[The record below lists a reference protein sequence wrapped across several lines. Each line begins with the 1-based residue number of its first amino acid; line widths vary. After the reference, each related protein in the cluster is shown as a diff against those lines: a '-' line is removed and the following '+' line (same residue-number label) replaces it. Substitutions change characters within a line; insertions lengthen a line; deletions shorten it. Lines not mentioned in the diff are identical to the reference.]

1 MTHRNLPWCVVL
13 AWAQR
18 ILISAVV
25 VLLGGVVSWAQPL
38 QLRLER
44 PPEGN
49 AMEVRLKGTIQS
61 SKPMELRLQRSS
73 DLSTWSPH
81 GQKLRLPV
89 GVTSIDTTL
98 AQDPSGQ
105 GFFRISARESS
116 FTATAGAEVLGY
128 QSSFDDELEALG
140 LFSVADFS
148 ARFGSQPAYLPGI
161 SWDPTNSLYWDAF
174 QKDIVKSGNSE
185 TGSVGWELKPQ
196 PDPPRGLL
204 PAFKLSDAELVA
216 FRTNGFVVSERL
228 SDKSFGDIYYN
239 IFVRDLPVFI
249 TTDSIL
255 QAWQRSFSGVLEVV
269 EEGMLAPTLESLLW
283 ELTGQCGSARRD
295 YASGPLA
302 QSFEDAEFYLSVAR
316 VLAVGEPWG
325 IDRPGWFYPI
335 EPAVEQ
341 QLKQRAKTALEL
353 IAAGKPVSYNFF
365 DGRQDS
371 EWVDFSQFVPRG
383 HYTKSPALQRYFQT
397 MMWLGRVDLRVAGD
411 TNWASTRQL
420 GTAIVLNDLLNR
432 SGQRAKWQKFDR
444 YLTTF
449 IGPSDSMD
457 FTQLDGLLRGAGL
470 VNPKSI
476 TSMAQLESFQ
486 SRIEGG
492 TLGAQLIA
500 SHGFV
505 AGAGDDQIKLP
516 RSFTFLGQRF
526 TVDSWTFN
534 QVVMDRILKP
544 GEPAS
549 NPPKLVRRRLPYSLD
564 VAFAV
569 LGNNQIVPELATNM
583 TRTEGVPFRDGF
595 PYQRNLAA
603 VRLALDARPANSWK
617 GTLYD
622 HWLSAL
628 RSLSTPTVGPEYPEA
643 MRTRAWAMKTVN
655 TQLAS
660 WTQLRHATILGVKQ
674 SATFPLLCS
683 YPNGFVEPRPAF
695 FEALQAMASQAATTL
710 QALGLDRTD
719 ELRRKNETDYV
730 LPNAAT
736 FFQGFA
742 ETCGTLGAIAQRE
755 LDREPL
761 LPTQAAFLEN
771 TIERVRDY
779 VGVRSY
785 TGWYPKLFFLGD
797 NGKINNASAPDFH
810 DCIRP
815 DFIVTDVHTD
825 GPSAPDGDP
834 GAVLH
839 EGVGRVN
846 LMMIAVD
853 NGPDRMVFAGP
864 VFSHYEFTAPDG
876 TRLTDEAWKQSVD
889 ADSTPA
895 PPPWTRSY
903 LIRKP

>member
-25 VLLGGVVSWAQPL
+25 MLLGGMMSWAQSL
-38 QLRLER
+38 QLRVER
-44 PPEGN
+44 PPEGT
-49 AMEVRLKGTIQS
+49 AIDVRLKGTIQS

-89 GVTSIDTTL
+89 GVTSVDTTL

-174 QKDIVKSGNSE
+174 QKDIVKLGSSQ
-185 TGSVGWELKPQ
+185 TGSVGWEPQ

-204 PAFKLSDAELVA
+204 PAFKLSDAELA
-216 FRTNGFVVSERL
+216 TFRTNGFVVSERL

-255 QAWQRSFSGVLEVV
+255 QAWQRSFSGVLEVI
-269 EEGMLAPTLESLLW
+269 EEGMLAPTLENLLW

-316 VLAVGEPWG
+316 VLAVGESW
-325 IDRPGWFYPI
+325 GWFYPI

-341 QLKQRAKTALEL
+341 QLKQRVKIALGL

-383 HYTKSPALQRYFQT
+383 HYTKTPALQRYFQT

-432 SGQRAKWQKFDR
+432 SGQRDQWQKFDR

-457 FTQLDGLLRGAGL
+457 FTQLDGLLREAGL

-526 TVDSWTFN
+526 TVDSWAFN

-569 LGNNQIVPELATNM
+569 LGNNQIVPELAANM
-583 TRTEGVPFRDGF
+583 TRTDGVPFRDGF

-603 VRLALDARPANSWK
+603 VRLALDARPANSWN

-674 SATFPLLCS
+674 SGTFPIMCS

-695 FEALQAMASQAATTL
+695 FQALQAMASQTATTL
-710 QALGLDRTD
+710 QSLGLDRTD
-719 ELRRKNETDYV
+719 GLRLDSKPDYV

-742 ETCGTLGAIAQRE
+742 KTCGTLGAIAQRE

-771 TIERVRDY
+771 TIERMRDY
-779 VGVRSY
+779 AGVRSY

-864 VFSHYEFTAPDG
+864 VFSHYEFTAPYG

-889 ADSTPA
+889 AGTTPA

>member
-1 MTHRNLPWCVVL
+1 
-13 AWAQR
+13 
-18 ILISAVV
+18 
-25 VLLGGVVSWAQPL
+25 
-38 QLRLER
+38 
-44 PPEGN
+44 
-49 AMEVRLKGTIQS
+49 
-61 SKPMELRLQRSS
+61 
-73 DLSTWSPH
+73 
-81 GQKLRLPV
+81 
-89 GVTSIDTTL
+89 
-98 AQDPSGQ
+98 
-105 GFFRISARESS
+105 
-116 FTATAGAEVLGY
+116 
-128 QSSFDDELEALG
+128 
-140 LFSVADFS
+140 
-148 ARFGSQPAYLPGI
+148 
-161 SWDPTNSLYWDAF
+161 
-174 QKDIVKSGNSE
+174 
-185 TGSVGWELKPQ
+185 
-196 PDPPRGLL
+196 
-204 PAFKLSDAELVA
+204 
-216 FRTNGFVVSERL
+216 
-228 SDKSFGDIYYN
+228 
-239 IFVRDLPVFI
+239 
-249 TTDSIL
+249 
-255 QAWQRSFSGVLEVV
+255 
-269 EEGMLAPTLESLLW
+269 
-283 ELTGQCGSARRD
+283 
-295 YASGPLA
+295 
-302 QSFEDAEFYLSVAR
+302 
-316 VLAVGEPWG
+316 
-325 IDRPGWFYPI
+325 
-335 EPAVEQ
+335 
-341 QLKQRAKTALEL
+341 
-353 IAAGKPVSYNFF
+353 
-365 DGRQDS
+365 
-371 EWVDFSQFVPRG
+371 
-383 HYTKSPALQRYFQT
+383 

-432 SGQRAKWQKFDR
+432 SGQRDQWQKFDR

-457 FTQLDGLLRGAGL
+457 FTQLDGLLREAGL

-526 TVDSWTFN
+526 TVDSWAFN

-569 LGNNQIVPELATNM
+569 LGNNQIVPELAANM
-583 TRTEGVPFRDGF
+583 TRTDGVPFRDGF

-603 VRLALDARPANSWK
+603 VRLALDARPANSWN

-674 SATFPLLCS
+674 SGTFPLMCS
-683 YPNGFVEPRPAF
+683 YPEGFVEPRPAF
-695 FEALQAMASQAATTL
+695 FQALQAMASQTATTL

-719 ELRRKNETDYV
+719 GLRLESKPDYV

-742 ETCGTLGAIAQRE
+742 KTCGTLGAIAQRE

-864 VFSHYEFTAPDG
+864 VF
-876 TRLTDEAWKQSVD
+876 
-889 ADSTPA
+889 
-895 PPPWTRSY
+895 
-903 LIRKP
+903 

>member
-1 MTHRNLPWCVVL
+1 
-13 AWAQR
+13 
-18 ILISAVV
+18 
-25 VLLGGVVSWAQPL
+25 
-38 QLRLER
+38 
-44 PPEGN
+44 
-49 AMEVRLKGTIQS
+49 
-61 SKPMELRLQRSS
+61 MELRLQRSS

-89 GVTSIDTTL
+89 GVNAIDTTL

-105 GFFRISARESS
+105 GFFRLSARETS
-116 FTATAGAEVLGY
+116 FTSSEGSEVLGY
-128 QSSFDDELEALG
+128 QSSFDDQLEALG
-140 LFSVADFS
+140 SFSVADFT

-174 QKDIVKSGNSE
+174 QKDVVKSGGPE
-185 TGSVGWELKPQ
+185 TISWGSAFR
-196 PDPPRGLL
+196 PDPPQGLL
-204 PAFKLSDAELVA
+204 PAFKLSEAELA
-216 FRTNGFVVSERL
+216 TFRTNGFVVSERL

-255 QAWQRSFSGVLEVV
+255 QAWQRSFSGVLEVI
-269 EEGMLAPTLESLLW
+269 EEGMLAPTLENLLW

-316 VLAVGEPWG
+316 VLAVGESW
-325 IDRPGWFYPI
+325 GWFYPI

-365 DGRQDS
+365 DGRQGS

-383 HYTKSPALQRYFQT
+383 HYTKTPALQRYFQT

-432 SGQRAKWQKFDR
+432 SGQRDQWQKLDQ

-470 VNPKSI
+470 VDPKSI
-476 TSMAQLESFQ
+476 RSMAQLESFQ

-534 QVVMDRILKP
+534 QVVMDRIQKP
-544 GEPAS
+544 DEPAS

-569 LGNNQIVPELATNM
+569 LGNNQIVPELAANM
-583 TRTEGVPFRDGF
+583 TRTDGVPFRDGF

-603 VRLALDARPANSWK
+603 VRLALDARPANSWN

-628 RSLSTPTVGPEYPEA
+628 RLLSAPTVGPEYPEA

-660 WTQLRHATILGVKQ
+660 WTQLRHATVLGVKQ
-674 SATFPLLCS
+674 SGTFPLLCS

-695 FEALQAMASQAATTL
+695 FQALQAMASQAATTL
-710 QALGLDRTD
+710 RSLGLEWTD
-719 ELRRKNETDYV
+719 ELRLETKPNYM

-742 ETCGTLGAIAQRE
+742 RTCGTLGAIAQRE

-771 TIERVRDY
+771 TIERMRDY
-779 VGVRSY
+779 AGVRSY

-797 NGKINNASAPDFH
+797 NGKINTASAPEFH

-825 GPSAPDGDP
+825 GPSVIDGDP

-864 VFSHYEFTAPDG
+864 VFSHYEFNAPHG
-876 TRLTDEAWKQSVD
+876 TRLTDEAWTQSVD
-889 ADSTPA
+889 AGTTPA

-903 LIRKP
+903 LVRKP

>member
-1 MTHRNLPWCVVL
+1 M
-13 AWAQR
+13 
-18 ILISAVV
+18 
-25 VLLGGVVSWAQPL
+25 VSWAQPL

-49 AMEVRLKGTIQS
+49 AVDVRLKGKIES

-89 GVTSIDTTL
+89 GVNAIDTTL

-105 GFFRISARESS
+105 GFFRLSARETS
-116 FTATAGAEVLGY
+116 FTSSEGSEVLGY
-128 QSSFDDELEALG
+128 QSSFDDQLEALG
-140 LFSVADFS
+140 SFSVADFT

-174 QKDIVKSGNSE
+174 QKDVVKSGGPE
-185 TGSVGWELKPQ
+185 TISWGSAFR
-196 PDPPRGLL
+196 PDPPQGLL
-204 PAFKLSDAELVA
+204 PAFKLSEAELA
-216 FRTNGFVVSERL
+216 TFRTNGFVVSERL

-255 QAWQRSFSGVLEVV
+255 QAWQRSFSGVLEVI
-269 EEGMLAPTLESLLW
+269 EEGMLAPTLENLLW

-316 VLAVGEPWG
+316 VLAVGESWG

-365 DGRQDS
+365 DGRQGS

-383 HYTKSPALQRYFQT
+383 HYTKTPALQRYFQT

-432 SGQRAKWQKFDR
+432 SGQRDQWQKLDQ

-470 VNPKSI
+470 VDPKSI
-476 TSMAQLESFQ
+476 RSMAQLESFQ

-505 AGAGDDQIKLP
+505 ARAGDDQIKLP

-534 QVVMDRILKP
+534 QVVMDRIQKP
-544 GEPAS
+544 DEPAS

-569 LGNNQIVPELATNM
+569 LGNNQIVPELAANM
-583 TRTEGVPFRDGF
+583 TRTDGVPFRDGF

-603 VRLALDARPANSWK
+603 VRLALDARPANSWN

-628 RSLSTPTVGPEYPEA
+628 RLLSAPTVGPEYPEA

-660 WTQLRHATILGVKQ
+660 WTQLRHATVLGVKQ
-674 SATFPLLCS
+674 SGTFPLLCS

-695 FEALQAMASQAATTL
+695 FQALQAMASQAATTL
-710 QALGLDRTD
+710 RSLGLEWTD
-719 ELRRKNETDYV
+719 ELRLETKPNYM

-742 ETCGTLGAIAQRE
+742 RTCGTLGAIAQRE

-771 TIERVRDY
+771 TIERMRDY
-779 VGVRSY
+779 AGVRSY

-797 NGKINNASAPDFH
+797 NGKINTASAPEFH

-825 GPSAPDGDP
+825 GPSVIDGDP

-864 VFSHYEFTAPDG
+864 VFSHYEFNAPHG
-876 TRLTDEAWKQSVD
+876 TRLTDEAWTQSVD
-889 ADSTPA
+889 AGTTPA

-903 LIRKP
+903 LVRKP

>member
-25 VLLGGVVSWAQPL
+25 MLLGGMVSWAQPL

-89 GVTSIDTTL
+89 GVTSVDTTL

-174 QKDIVKSGNSE
+174 QKDIVKLGSSQ
-185 TGSVGWELKPQ
+185 TGSVGWEPQ

-204 PAFKLSDAELVA
+204 PAFKLSDAELA
-216 FRTNGFVVSERL
+216 TFRTNGFVVSERL

-255 QAWQRSFSGVLEVV
+255 QAWQRSFSGVLEVI
-269 EEGMLAPTLESLLW
+269 EEGMLAPTLENLLW

-316 VLAVGEPWG
+316 VLAVGESW
-325 IDRPGWFYPI
+325 GWFYPI

-341 QLKQRAKTALEL
+341 QLKQRVKTALGL

-383 HYTKSPALQRYFQT
+383 HYTKTPALQRYFQT

-432 SGQRAKWQKFDR
+432 SGQRDQWQKFDR

-457 FTQLDGLLRGAGL
+457 FTQLDGLLREAGL

-526 TVDSWTFN
+526 TVDSWAFN

-569 LGNNQIVPELATNM
+569 LGNNQIVPELAANM
-583 TRTEGVPFRDGF
+583 TRTDGVPFRDGF

-603 VRLALDARPANSWK
+603 VRLALDARPANSWN

-628 RSLSTPTVGPEYPEA
+628 RLLSAPTVGPEYPEA

-674 SATFPLLCS
+674 SGTFPILCS

-695 FEALQAMASQAATTL
+695 FQALQAMASQTATTL
-710 QALGLDRTD
+710 QSLGLDRTD
-719 ELRRKNETDYV
+719 GLRLDSKPDYV

-742 ETCGTLGAIAQRE
+742 KTCGTLGAIAQRE

-771 TIERVRDY
+771 TIERMRDY
-779 VGVRSY
+779 AGVRSY

-864 VFSHYEFTAPDG
+864 VFSHYEFTAPYG

-889 ADSTPA
+889 AGTTPA

>member
-25 VLLGGVVSWAQPL
+25 MLLGGMVSWAQPL

-89 GVTSIDTTL
+89 GVTSVDTTL

-174 QKDIVKSGNSE
+174 QKDIVKLGSSQ
-185 TGSVGWELKPQ
+185 TGSVGWEPQ

-204 PAFKLSDAELVA
+204 PAFKLSDAELA
-216 FRTNGFVVSERL
+216 TFRTNGFVVSERL

-255 QAWQRSFSGVLEVV
+255 QAWQRSFSGVLEVI
-269 EEGMLAPTLESLLW
+269 EEGMLAPTLENLLW

-316 VLAVGEPWG
+316 VLAVGESW
-325 IDRPGWFYPI
+325 GWFYPI

-341 QLKQRAKTALEL
+341 QLKQRVKTALGL

-383 HYTKSPALQRYFQT
+383 HYTKTPALQRYFQT

-432 SGQRAKWQKFDR
+432 SGQRDQWQKFDR

-457 FTQLDGLLRGAGL
+457 FTQLDGLLREAGL

-526 TVDSWTFN
+526 TVDSWAFN

-569 LGNNQIVPELATNM
+569 LGNNQIVPELAANM
-583 TRTEGVPFRDGF
+583 TRTDGVPFRDGF

-603 VRLALDARPANSWK
+603 VRLALDARPANSWN

-674 SATFPLLCS
+674 SGTFPIMCS

-695 FEALQAMASQAATTL
+695 FQALQAMASQTATTL
-710 QALGLDRTD
+710 QSLGLDRTD
-719 ELRRKNETDYV
+719 GLRLDSKPDYV

-742 ETCGTLGAIAQRE
+742 KTCGTLGAIAQRE

-771 TIERVRDY
+771 TIERMRDY
-779 VGVRSY
+779 AGVRSY

-864 VFSHYEFTAPDG
+864 VFSHYEFTAPYG

-889 ADSTPA
+889 AGTTPA

>member
-25 VLLGGVVSWAQPL
+25 MLLGGMVSWAQPL

-89 GVTSIDTTL
+89 GVTSVDTTL

-174 QKDIVKSGNSE
+174 QKDIVKLGSSQ
-185 TGSVGWELKPQ
+185 TGSVGWEPQ

-204 PAFKLSDAELVA
+204 PAFKLSDAELA
-216 FRTNGFVVSERL
+216 TFRTNGFVVSERL

-255 QAWQRSFSGVLEVV
+255 QAWQRSFSGVLEVI
-269 EEGMLAPTLESLLW
+269 EEGVLAPTLNNLLG
-283 ELTGQCGSARRD
+283 ELTRQCGWARSD

-302 QSFEDAEFYLSVAR
+302 QSFEDAEFYLSVAG
-316 VLAVGEPWG
+316 VLAGGEPWG
-325 IDRPGWFYPI
+325 INGSGWFYPI

-341 QLKQRAKTALEL
+341 PLKQRAKTALEL

-365 DGRQDS
+365 DGRQGS

-383 HYTKSPALQRYFQT
+383 HYTKTPALQRYFQT

-470 VNPKSI
+470 VDPKSI
-476 TSMAQLESFQ
+476 RSMAQLESFQ

-505 AGAGDDQIKLP
+505 ARAGDDQIKLP

-526 TVDSWTFN
+526 TVDSWAFN

-569 LGNNQIVPELATNM
+569 LGNNQIAPELAANM
-583 TRTEGVPFRDGF
+583 TRTDGVPFRDGF

-603 VRLALDARPANSWK
+603 VRLALDARPANSWN

-628 RSLSTPTVGPEYPEA
+628 RLLSAPTVGPEYPEA

-660 WTQLRHATILGVKQ
+660 WTQLRHATVLGVKQ
-674 SATFPLLCS
+674 SGTFPILCS

-695 FEALQAMASQAATTL
+695 FQALQAMASQTATTL
-710 QALGLDRTD
+710 QSLGLDRTD
-719 ELRRKNETDYV
+719 ELRLETKPNYM

-742 ETCGTLGAIAQRE
+742 KTCGTLGAIAQRE

-771 TIERVRDY
+771 TIERMRDY
-779 VGVRSY
+779 AGVRSY

-797 NGKINNASAPDFH
+797 NGKINTASAPEFH

-825 GPSAPDGDP
+825 GPSDPDGDP

-839 EGVGRVN
+839 QGVGRVN

-864 VFSHYEFTAPDG
+864 VFSHYEFNAPHG
-876 TRLTDEAWKQSVD
+876 TRLTDEAWTQSVD

>member
-25 VLLGGVVSWAQPL
+25 MLLGGMVSWAQPL

-89 GVTSIDTTL
+89 GVTSVDTTL

-174 QKDIVKSGNSE
+174 QKDIVKLGSSQ
-185 TGSVGWELKPQ
+185 TGSVGWEPQ

-204 PAFKLSDAELVA
+204 PAFKLSDAELA
-216 FRTNGFVVSERL
+216 TFRTNGFVVSERL

-255 QAWQRSFSGVLEVV
+255 QAWQRSFSGVLEVI
-269 EEGMLAPTLESLLW
+269 EEGMLAPTLENLLW

-316 VLAVGEPWG
+316 VLAVGESW
-325 IDRPGWFYPI
+325 GWFYPI

-341 QLKQRAKTALEL
+341 QLKQRVKTALGL

-383 HYTKSPALQRYFQT
+383 HYTKTPALQRYFQT

-432 SGQRAKWQKFDR
+432 SGQRDQWQKFDR

-457 FTQLDGLLRGAGL
+457 FTQLDGLLREAGL

-526 TVDSWTFN
+526 TVDSWAFN

-569 LGNNQIVPELATNM
+569 LGNNQIVPELAANM
-583 TRTEGVPFRDGF
+583 TRTDGVPFRDGF

-603 VRLALDARPANSWK
+603 VRLALDARPANSWN

-674 SATFPLLCS
+674 SGTFPIMCS

-695 FEALQAMASQAATTL
+695 FQALQAMASQTATTL
-710 QALGLDRTD
+710 QSLGLDRTD
-719 ELRRKNETDYV
+719 GLRLDSKPDYV

-742 ETCGTLGAIAQRE
+742 KTCGTLGAIAQRE

-771 TIERVRDY
+771 TIERMRDY
-779 VGVRSY
+779 AGVRSY

-864 VFSHYEFTAPDG
+864 VFSHYEFNAPHG
-876 TRLTDEAWKQSVD
+876 TRLTDEAWTQLVD
-889 ADSTPA
+889 AGTTPA

>member
-1 MTHRNLPWCVVL
+1 
-13 AWAQR
+13 
-18 ILISAVV
+18 
-25 VLLGGVVSWAQPL
+25 
-38 QLRLER
+38 
-44 PPEGN
+44 
-49 AMEVRLKGTIQS
+49 
-61 SKPMELRLQRSS
+61 
-73 DLSTWSPH
+73 
-81 GQKLRLPV
+81 
-89 GVTSIDTTL
+89 
-98 AQDPSGQ
+98 
-105 GFFRISARESS
+105 
-116 FTATAGAEVLGY
+116 
-128 QSSFDDELEALG
+128 
-140 LFSVADFS
+140 
-148 ARFGSQPAYLPGI
+148 
-161 SWDPTNSLYWDAF
+161 
-174 QKDIVKSGNSE
+174 
-185 TGSVGWELKPQ
+185 
-196 PDPPRGLL
+196 
-204 PAFKLSDAELVA
+204 
-216 FRTNGFVVSERL
+216 
-228 SDKSFGDIYYN
+228 
-239 IFVRDLPVFI
+239 
-249 TTDSIL
+249 
-255 QAWQRSFSGVLEVV
+255 
-269 EEGMLAPTLESLLW
+269 
-283 ELTGQCGSARRD
+283 
-295 YASGPLA
+295 
-302 QSFEDAEFYLSVAR
+302 
-316 VLAVGEPWG
+316 
-325 IDRPGWFYPI
+325 
-335 EPAVEQ
+335 
-341 QLKQRAKTALEL
+341 
-353 IAAGKPVSYNFF
+353 
-365 DGRQDS
+365 
-371 EWVDFSQFVPRG
+371 
-383 HYTKSPALQRYFQT
+383 

-432 SGQRAKWQKFDR
+432 SGQRDQWQKLDQ

-470 VNPKSI
+470 VDPKSI
-476 TSMAQLESFQ
+476 RSMAQLESFQ

-505 AGAGDDQIKLP
+505 ARAGDDQIKLP

-534 QVVMDRILKP
+534 QVVMDRIQKP
-544 GEPAS
+544 DEPAS

-569 LGNNQIVPELATNM
+569 LGNNQIVPELAANM
-583 TRTEGVPFRDGF
+583 TRTDGVPFRDGF

-603 VRLALDARPANSWK
+603 VRLALDARPANSWN

-628 RSLSTPTVGPEYPEA
+628 RLLSAPTVGPEYPEA

-660 WTQLRHATILGVKQ
+660 WTQLRHATVLGVKQ
-674 SATFPLLCS
+674 SGTFPLLCS

-695 FEALQAMASQAATTL
+695 FQALQAMASQAATTL
-710 QALGLDRTD
+710 RSLGLEWTD
-719 ELRRKNETDYV
+719 ELRLETKPNYM

-742 ETCGTLGAIAQRE
+742 RTCGTLGAIAQRE

-771 TIERVRDY
+771 TIERMRDY
-779 VGVRSY
+779 AGVRSY

-797 NGKINNASAPDFH
+797 NGKINTASAPEFH

-825 GPSAPDGDP
+825 GPSVIDGDP

-864 VFSHYEFTAPDG
+864 VFSHYEFNAPHG
-876 TRLTDEAWKQSVD
+876 TRLTDEAWTQSVD
-889 ADSTPA
+889 AGTTPA

-903 LIRKP
+903 LVRKP